1 MGENN
6 KIMINQKILTFRCYR
21 KKYNFKKIIKFISI
35 FMFFT
40 LFIFFPN
47 RVLAETEEEIMN
59 STQEKFNISG
69 FIKEAQNYTGDFLED
84 IDLNNILNQAIQ
96 GKVDNKT
103 IFQKILKLLGTEIN
117 TSLRT
122 LISIL
127 VIIVIH
133 GILKSITDSL
143 ENKNISQIIYF
154 VQYILIVTLIM
165 SNFTEI
171 INLVKNTAND
181 LVGFINMLM
190 PLLLTLMIYTG
201 SIATSSV
208 LEPVILFAINLI
220 GNLIKDILIPVVF
233 IIVIFSIISK
243 ISDRIQIEKLSKFL
257 RSSVVWGLG
266 VILTIFVGIVSLEG
280 TLSSSVDGITAK
292 TAKTAVSTVI
302 PVVGK
307 ILGDVVDSVLGC
319 GIILKNAIGIVGVI
333 IVIGICIMP
342 IIKIAIL
349 CIMYSLASAIIQPI
363 ADDKI
368 VKILDEMGGVFKLL
382 LGILCSL
389 SVLLIVGITLVV
401 KISNSGMMYR

>member
-6 KIMINQKILTFRCYR
+6 NIMINQKILTFRCYR

-266 VILTIFVGIVSLEG
+266 VILTIFVGVVSLEG
-280 TLSSSVDGITAK
+280 TLSSSIDGITAK

-307 ILGDVVDSVLGC
+307 ILGDVIDSVLGC

-333 IVIGICIMP
+333 VVISICIMP

-349 CIMYSLASAIIQPI
+349 CVMYSLASAIIQPI

>member
-1 MGENN
+1 
-6 KIMINQKILTFRCYR
+6 MINQKILTFRCYR

-266 VILTIFVGIVSLEG
+266 VILTIFVGVVSLEG

>member
-1 MGENN
+1 
-6 KIMINQKILTFRCYR
+6 MINQKILTFRCYR
-21 KKYNFKKIIKFISI
+21 TKYNFKKIIKFISI

-266 VILTIFVGIVSLEG
+266 VILTIFVGVVSLEG

>member
-6 KIMINQKILTFRCYR
+6 KIMINQKILTFKCYR
-21 KKYNFKKIIKFISI
+21 KKYNLKKFIKYISI
-35 FMFFT
+35 FIFFT

-47 RVLAETEEEIMN
+47 KVFAETEDIMN
-59 STQEKFNISG
+59 STQEKFNISD

-103 IFQKILKLLGTEIN
+103 IFQKILKLLGAEVN

-171 INLVKNTAND
+171 INLVKSTAND

-201 SIATSSV
+201 SITTSSI

-266 VILTIFVGIVSLEG
+266 VILTIFVGVVSLEG

-333 IVIGICIMP
+333 VVISICIMP

>member
-1 MGENN
+1 MV
-6 KIMINQKILTFRCYR
+6 NQKILTLRCYR
-21 KKYNFKKIIKFISI
+21 KKYNLKKFIKFISI
-35 FMFFT
+35 AI
-40 LFIFFPN
+40 LFIIIIIFPKK
-47 RVLAETEEEIMN
+47 VFAETEEEIMDT
-59 STQEKFNISG
+59 TQEKFNISD
-69 FIKEAQNYTGDFLED
+69 FINEAQNYTGDFLED
-84 IDLNNILNQAIQ
+84 VDLNNILSQAIQ

-103 IFQKILKLLGTEIN
+103 IFQKILKLLGSEIN
-117 TSLRT
+117 TSLKT

-133 GILKSITDSL
+133 GILKSITDNL

-181 LVGFINMLM
+181 LVGFINLLM

-201 SIATSSV
+201 SIATSSI

-243 ISDRIQIEKLSKFL
+243 ISERIQIEKLSKFL
-257 RSSVVWGLG
+257 RSSVVWVLG
-266 VILTIFVGIVSLEG
+266 IILTIFVGVVSLEG

-319 GIILKNAIGIVGVI
+319 GIILKNAVGIVGVI
-333 IVIGICIMP
+333 IIIGICIMP
-342 IIKIAIL
+342 IIKIATL
-349 CIMYSLASAIIQPI
+349 CIMYSLASAIVQPV
-363 ADDKI
+363 ADGKI

-382 LGILCSL
+382 LGILCAL

-401 KISNSGMMYR
+401 RISNSGMMYRW

>member
-1 MGENN
+1 MV
-6 KIMINQKILTFRCYR
+6 NQKILTLKCYR
-21 KKYNFKKIIKFISI
+21 KKYNLKKILKLISI
-35 FMFFT
+35 AI
-40 LFIFFPN
+40 LFIVIIIFPKK
-47 RVLAETEEEIMN
+47 VFAETEEEIMDT
-59 STQEKFNISG
+59 TQEKFNISD
-69 FIKEAQNYTGDFLED
+69 FINEAQNYTGDFLED
-84 IDLNNILNQAIQ
+84 VDLNNILSQAIQ

-103 IFQKILKLLGTEIN
+103 IFQKILKLLGSEIN
-117 TSLRT
+117 TSLKT

-133 GILKSITDSL
+133 GILKSITDNL

-181 LVGFINMLM
+181 LVGFINLLM

-201 SIATSSV
+201 SIATSSI

-233 IIVIFSIISK
+233 IIGIFSIISK
-243 ISDRIQIEKLSKFL
+243 ISERIQIEKLSKFL
-257 RSSVVWGLG
+257 RSSVVWVLG
-266 VILTIFVGIVSLEG
+266 IILTIFVGVVSLEG

-333 IVIGICIMP
+333 IIIGICIMP
-342 IIKIAIL
+342 IIKIATL
-349 CIMYSLASAIIQPI
+349 CIMYSLASAIVQPV
-363 ADDKI
+363 ADGKI

-382 LGILCSL
+382 LGILCAL

-401 KISNSGMMYR
+401 RISNSGMMYR

>member
-1 MGENN
+1 MV
-6 KIMINQKILTFRCYR
+6 NQNILTLRCYR
-21 KKYNFKKIIKFISI
+21 KKYNLKKIIKFISI
-35 FMFFT
+35 AI
-40 LFIFFPN
+40 LFIIIIVFPKK
-47 RVLAETEEEIMN
+47 VFAETEEEIMDT
-59 STQEKFNISG
+59 TQEKFNISD
-69 FIKEAQNYTGDFLED
+69 FINEAQNYTGDFLED
-84 IDLNNILNQAIQ
+84 VDLNNILSQAIQ

-103 IFQKILKLLGTEIN
+103 IFQKILKLLGSEIN
-117 TSLRT
+117 TSLKT

-133 GILKSITDSL
+133 GILKSITDNL

-181 LVGFINMLM
+181 LVGFINLLM

-201 SIATSSV
+201 SIATSSI

-243 ISDRIQIEKLSKFL
+243 ISERIQIEKLSKFL
-257 RSSVVWGLG
+257 KSSVIWGLG
-266 VILTIFVGIVSLEG
+266 VILTIFVGVVSLEG

-319 GIILKNAIGIVGVI
+319 GIILKNAVGIVGVI
-333 IVIGICIMP
+333 IIIGICIMP
-342 IIKIAIL
+342 IIKIATL
-349 CIMYSLASAIIQPI
+349 CIMYSLASAIVQPV
-363 ADDKI
+363 ADGKI

-382 LGILCSL
+382 LGILCAL

-401 KISNSGMMYR
+401 RISNSGMMYR